1 MSKYFDDKELF
12 VGPKVEQYGSHVVV
26 TDVQRDTRTKYLN
39 VDTLF
44 RDDYNSSTL
53 IDYNITFPDTL
64 TNVKSICVTDM
75 EVPIGY
81 YIISENLQNNVFK
94 ITKNTSSQ
102 QNITMNNLIT
112 IPDGDYTRTNA
123 TDFGLD
129 LIQTI
134 NDLLANANITD
145 VSYDIVDNKSV
156 FINNSTQDD
165 YTLEFAVDST
175 GNFNK
180 NLFRSRLGYI
190 LGFRTPTLELPAKG
204 AIQSTAFV
212 NLLGSKYLFLVVEEL
227 NGQGNEN
234 SFVSYLPYS
243 QINKNILARVSMD
256 SVKFSF
262 NTLHIKDFTSD
273 KRTYSGPKDIKRIN
287 VKLLNEFGQ
296 IMDLNGHDVSFCLRI
311 EHL

>member
-1 MSKYFDDKELF
+1 MSKYFDDKDLF

-26 TDVQRDTRTKYLN
+26 TDVQRETKTKYLN

-44 RDDYNSSTL
+44 REDYNNGSL
-53 IDYNITFPDTL
+53 IDYNITFPDTI
-64 TNVKSICVTDM
+64 TNVKSISVTDV
-75 EVPIGY
+75 EVPISY

-94 ITKNTSSQ
+94 ITHTTAPQTSY
-102 QNITMNNLIT
+102 LIT
-112 IPDGDYTRTNA
+112 LPDGDYTRTNS
-123 TDFGLD
+123 TDFGRD
-129 LIQTI
+129 LIDKI
-134 NDLLANANITD
+134 NELLVAASITD
-145 VSYDIVDNKSV
+145 VSYDIVNNKSV
-156 FINNSTQDD
+156 FTSTSTSS
-165 YTLEFAVDST
+165 YTFDFAVDSA

-180 NLFRSRLGYI
+180 NLFKSRLGYI
-190 LGFRTPTLELPAKG
+190 MGFRVPSVTLNASVS
-204 AIQSTAFV
+204 ITSSVFV
-212 NLLGSKYLFLVVEEL
+212 NLMGPKYLFLVLEEL

-256 SVKFSF
+256 GIKYSF
-262 NTLHIKDFTSD
+262 NTMHIKDITSD

-287 VKLLNEFGQ
+287 VKVLNEFGQ